1 MGLTYDGY
9 SGKLADLAKV
19 VLNDVTDL
27 TRIWEHIDPVLFEDC
42 KEKHSRAL
50 KSWYKDRPDSQAAS
64 ILSYL
69 LNEDSLLVSEK
80 IALLERTDLSFLQKR
95 INRIIQSVTSHHAY
109 VHGSFRQEEAVEL
122 YETVINSFYS
132 NTKKVEISEKDF
144 DERIRVLPK
153 SVHHVVALPPF
164 NVEDPNNAYLL
175 YIQVFLSDSIICFF
189 LLAVFRL
196 KEGHQLF

>member
-1 MGLTYDGY
+1 LGLTYGGY

-27 TRIWEHIDPVLFEDC
+27 TRIWEQIDPVLFEDC
-42 KEKHSRAL
+42 KEKRLRAL

-80 IALLERTDLSFLQKR
+80 INMLEGTDLAFLKTR
-95 INRIIQSVTSHHAY
+95 ISRIVQCVTSHHAY
-109 VHGSFRQEEAVEL
+109 IHGNFRQEEAVEL
-122 YETVINSFYS
+122 YETVTNRFYS
-132 NTKKVEISEKDF
+132 NAGKSAASVAVSEKDI
-144 DERIRVLPK
+144 DERIRVLPP
-153 SVHHVVALPPF
+153 SVHHVIALPPF

-175 YIQVFLSDSIICFF
+175 YIQVFFIFESFLLYFF
-189 LLAVFRL
+189 LPYP
-196 KEGHQLF
+196 